1 MRQGKERSARGEV
14 KEKERNGEGQ
24 SENKLRA
31 GAKWTGCRS
40 TLRALYQV
48 NLHSP
53 LPLLLFQSV
62 TGGSVTNTFFHP
74 SLPRAPSP
82 SSILPLTFPSSP
94 PPFPLSHFIS
104 LHLRLQFPSAPF
116 PQSDRLSLRRPP
128 SPSRCFKSS
137 LYGSGSVNLAGIF
150 SYRFLF
156 FFCDCLQE
164 MEMCEI
170 Q

>member
-1 MRQGKERSARGEV
+1 MRQGKKRSARREV

-31 GAKWTGCRS
+31 GAKWTGCRR
-40 TLRALYQV
+40 TLRAVYQV

-74 SLPRAPSP
+74 SLPCAPSP
-82 SSILPLTFPSSP
+82 SSILPLTFPP
-94 PPFPLSHFIS
+94 LFPLSHFIS

-137 LYGSGSVNLAGIF
+137 LYGSGSVNFAG
-150 SYRFLF
+150 F
-156 FFCDCLQE
+156 FV
-164 MEMCEI
+164 
-170 Q
+170 

>member
-1 MRQGKERSARGEV
+1 MRQGKERSARGEA

-82 SSILPLTFPSSP
+82 SSILPLTFPSP
-94 PPFPLSHFIS
+94 PPPIPSVSLHFSSSPSPIPLSS
-104 LHLRLQFPSAPF
+104 LPSIGPSVSSTA
-116 PQSDRLSLRRPP
+116 SVSLSL
-128 SPSRCFKSS
+128 
-137 LYGSGSVNLAGIF
+137 L
-150 SYRFLF
+150 
-156 FFCDCLQE
+156 
-164 MEMCEI
+164 
-170 Q
+170 

>member
-1 MRQGKERSARGEV
+1 MRQGKERSARGEA

-82 SSILPLTFPSSP
+82 SSILLLTFPSSP
-94 PPFPLSHFIS
+94 PIPSVSLHFSSSPSPIPLSS
-104 LHLRLQFPSAPF
+104 LPSIGPSVSSTA
-116 PQSDRLSLRRPP
+116 SVSLSL
-128 SPSRCFKSS
+128 
-137 LYGSGSVNLAGIF
+137 L
-150 SYRFLF
+150 
-156 FFCDCLQE
+156 
-164 MEMCEI
+164 
-170 Q
+170 

>member
-1 MRQGKERSARGEV
+1 MGIESKERWDEAGKGKKHERWG
-14 KEKERNGEGQ
+14 EKERNGEGQ

-74 SLPRAPSP
+74 SLPPSLPRAPSP
-82 SSILPLTFPSSP
+82 SSILPLTFLSPLRPPIPSVSLHFSSSP
-94 PPFPLSHFIS
+94 SPIPLSS
-104 LHLRLQFPSAPF
+104 LPSIGPSVSSTA
-116 PQSDRLSLRRPP
+116 SVSLSLP
-128 SPSRCFKSS
+128 
-137 LYGSGSVNLAGIF
+137 
-150 SYRFLF
+150 
-156 FFCDCLQE
+156 
-164 MEMCEI
+164 
-170 Q
+170 